1 MGSNPIS
8 SGNLKM
14 FLYLKLLSKDKQTLK
29 KFTDF
34 LIKLE
39 ILILNLKC
47 FSKQKKRKFITVLK
61 SPHVN
66 KTAQEQYEFR
76 FYSKEFVINSFNPL
90 IILYFL
96 KKIKTISFTG
106 IRLEIKI
113 LFLPRNKIKS
123 FLKSTNPD
131 HVTINTVKKKSL
143 KYIKLFDCYGE
154 IFLKH
159 FYFLNFR

>member
-34 LIKLE
+34 LVKLE

-76 FYSKEFVINSFNPL
+76 FYSKEFVINSFRT
-90 IILYFL
+90 
-96 KKIKTISFTG
+96 KIAFMITM
-106 IRLEIKI
+106 
-113 LFLPRNKIKS
+113 
-123 FLKSTNPD
+123 
-131 HVTINTVKKKSL
+131 V
-143 KYIKLFDCYGE
+143 
-154 IFLKH
+154 
-159 FYFLNFR
+159 